1 MTTRLE
7 SIALTLLFVLGSAT
21 MNSASTLVDELIT
34 GYETVQSVS
43 CEVRRDAES
52 GGQKVRALSRV
63 FFHKPDKLHVDNV
76 TPIPRRIVSDG
87 ITFFSYL
94 EGDPKGYSRLVS
106 KLEPDML
113 FSLRK
118 VPATAM
124 DHLLRLRGTTETNLP
139 PTAAYPVRKGY
150 DTGKMFA
157 VLSLDQS
164 NRLVRIEMFTASDL
178 KQAIARI
185 DYSNFTEASPGIWL
199 SSLHQSTMWM
209 GGAESRETTR
219 FDHLAINQPIAQDL
233 FNASLYFKNIEFVP
247 SFEEMYPSSSVNKEK
262 TK

>member
-1 MTTRLE
+1 MTKRLE
-7 SIALTLLFVLGSAT
+7 SIALALLFVLVSAT
-21 MNSASTLVDELIT
+21 MNSASTLVDQLIT
-34 GYETVQSVS
+34 GYETIQSVS

-52 GGQKVRALSRV
+52 GNQKVRALSRV
-63 FFHKPDKLHVDNV
+63 FFQKPDKLHVDNV
-76 TPIPRRIVSDG
+76 TPLPRRIVCDG
-87 ITFFSYL
+87 ITFFSYVD
-94 EGDPKGYSRLVS
+94 GDPKGYSRPVS
-106 KLEPDML
+106 KLEDDML

-124 DHLLRLRGTTETNLP
+124 DHLLRLRGMAETNLP
-139 PTAAYPVRKGY
+139 ATSAYPIRKGY
-150 DTGKMFA
+150 DTGKLFA

-164 NRLVRIEMFTASDL
+164 NRLARIEMFTASDL

-209 GGAESRETTR
+209 GGAESEETTR
-219 FDHLAINQPIAQDL
+219 FDHLATNQPIAQDL
-233 FNASLYFKNIEFVP
+233 FNPSLYFKNIEFVP
-247 SFEEMYPSSSVNKEK
+247 SFEEMYPQTPASKEK

>member
-7 SIALTLLFVLGSAT
+7 SIVLALLFVLGSAT
-21 MNSASTLVDELIT
+21 MNSASTLVDQLIT

-63 FFHKPDKLHVDNV
+63 FFQKPDKLHVDNV

-94 EGDPKGYSRLVS
+94 EGDPKGYSRPVN

-139 PTAAYPVRKGY
+139 PSEAYPVRKGY

-164 NRLVRIEMFTASDL
+164 NRLARIEMFTSSDL
-178 KQAIARI
+178 KQPIARI
-185 DYSNFTEASPGIWL
+185 DYSNFTQVSPGIWL
-199 SSLHQSTMWM
+199 SGLQQSSMWM
-209 GGAESRETTR
+209 GGAESKETTR

-233 FNASLYFKNIEFVP
+233 FKPSLYFKNIEFVP
-247 SFEEMYPSSSVNKEK
+247 SFEEMYPAPPVNKEK